1 MKKIKIKIKGYLRSI
16 QNNQNSQINVIGI
29 KNENKIQ
36 YILDNVKHKIEIKE
50 DKIVLIREN
59 NEFKNTLEFIKN
71 KESISYYLLKE
82 KNFLVDIKI
91 KTKKLE
97 YTNDKI
103 KIVYEVIDSQDEFEY
118 VLEMRKMYEYKK

>member
-36 YILDNVKHKIEIKE
+36 YILDNVKHKIEIQE

-91 KTKKLE
+91 KTKKIE

>member
-59 NEFKNTLEFIKN
+59 DEFKNTLEFIKN

-82 KNFLVDIKI
+82 KKFLVDINI